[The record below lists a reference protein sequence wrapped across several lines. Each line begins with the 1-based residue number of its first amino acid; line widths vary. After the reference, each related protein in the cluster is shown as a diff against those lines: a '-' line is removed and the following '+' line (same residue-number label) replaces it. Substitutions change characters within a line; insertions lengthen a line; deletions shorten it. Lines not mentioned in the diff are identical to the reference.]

1 MAVNLPSDLIL
12 DVARAADPSRLRAAA
27 ERLHALPLVPLEEQG
42 SFTEALEARSA
53 SLRPGP
59 SDPMATLTAL
69 RNGSALRAAGAGD
82 ERSVYRRF
90 EAFVLQTFV
99 ESILPKEA
107 SSVFG
112 KGTSGSIWR
121 SMLAEQIAG
130 QVAEAGGVGIADR
143 LVAARSGPD
152 AAFAA
157 RTASAVPDFERAVPR
172 APAALR
178 PAAAGV

>member
-1 MAVNLPSDLIL
+1 MAVNPPSDLIL
-12 DVARAADPSRLRAAA
+12 DVARAADPARFRAAA

-42 SFTEALEARSA
+42 SFTEALEARRP

-69 RNGSALRAAGAGD
+69 RNGSALRAGGTGD
-82 ERSVYRRF
+82 DRSVYRRF

-130 QVAEAGGVGIADR
+130 QVAAAGGVGIADT
-143 LVAARSGPD
+143 LIAARP
-152 AAFAA
+152 AAGAA
-157 RTASAVPDFERAVPR
+157 TGRTASAGPDLERA
-172 APAALR
+172 AL
-178 PAAAGV
+178 PAAAQLRPIAAGA